1 MDKEYL
7 ELQQDLS
14 IISKIREGETF
25 CTIDKSVISHGSI
38 HSLWKRTFRESRYKT
53 CDFLSNIIRNA
64 INYCIDK
71 KYRWEEIKDLAFH
84 CKDGLSNLKSTYK
97 GDIKTS
103 NNIDTI
109 IKLIDEFKCHY
120 QDNDKY
126 RIKQSQKIESHF
138 GPVKAF
144 MKAYK
149 PRIPEVCNSPMLS
162 INSNYL

>member
-1 MDKEYL
+1 MDKDYL
-7 ELQQDLS
+7 ELRQDLS

-25 CTIDKSVISHGSI
+25 CTIDKTVINHGTL

-53 CDFLSNIIRNA
+53 CDFLSNIIKNG
-64 INYCIDK
+64 INYCSDK
-71 KYRWEEIKDLAFH
+71 KYRWEEIKDLTFH
-84 CKDGLSNLKSTYK
+84 CKDGLTNLKSTYK

-109 IKLIDEFKCHY
+109 IKLIEEFKCRLQPH
-120 QDNDKY
+120 NH
-126 RIKQSQKIESHF
+126 IVTEKQKTENHF

-149 PRIPEVCNSPMLS
+149 PRIPESNNTQILSVNSK
-162 INSNYL
+162 YLE